1 MPHHETTFG
10 RTFLIALIVLV
21 AAVFFYMV
29 RAFFVPVLL
38 AAVFSALFY
47 PLYERL
53 VVAFRERKGLAAL
66 TSCLLL
72 LLVLIVPLYL
82 VGDLVSREAVA
93 LYDRSED
100 DIQQILDG
108 ETPTA
113 LTRALESPW
122 ISRLGLDT
130 VDWKSAAQRGATAAA
145 RFAARVAGAT
155 SRGTFQVLLV
165 LFVTLFTMFYFFRDG
180 PRIVRRLKHLIPL
193 TDEHEDAILTRF
205 VAVSR
210 ATIRGTLVIALIQG
224 ALGGITLW
232 IFGVASPILWGVVM
246 VLLSIVPVIGGWL
259 VLYPAALI
267 QLLQGNGWQALG
279 IFLVTVIVIVNV
291 DNVLRPR
298 LVGQEA
304 GMHDLMVFFST
315 LGGIGMF
322 GPMGF
327 IIGPVIAALLLTLLD
342 IYSTE
347 FAASLTS
354 APIIARPGTVVDD
367 GDDPEPKA
375 PVVIESA

>member
-1 MPHHETTFG
+1 
-10 RTFLIALIVLV
+10 VLV